1 MKGTR
6 FSIVDTTAL
15 NLHHMVNLWLEHL
28 EARGCSPNTL
38 AVYRFITVNFLR
50 EVGNIPLT
58 DVTTDTIRRYLI
70 ARRRQGLSAQTIAGN
85 YRTLSS
91 FFAWCVRQGLLD
103 TNPCASVEAPKREKV
118 VKKALTPEEVEKLLR
133 ACDGKEFV
141 RVRDRALLLTLL
153 DSGMR
158 IAECQQLRIMDIGQE
173 SIIIRGKGGRWRHVF
188 LHSDTRLALLRYV
201 KMLGNLP
208 ADAPLWWCRGKSKPM
223 ALEGLK
229 RAVEHIGKRAG
240 VRVSAHMLRRSFAV
254 WSLKQGLDMERL
266 RLMMGHAD
274 IQTTQVYLSFVEDDL
289 REAHEEHSPL
299 RLLRKR

>member
-6 FSIVDTTAL
+6 LSIVDTNAL
-15 NLHHMVNLWLEHL
+15 NLHNTVNLWLEHL
-28 EARGCSPNTL
+28 EAQGCSERTINT
-38 AVYRFITVNFLR
+38 YRFIMVTFLR
-50 EVGNIPLT
+50 FAGNIPLT
-58 DVTTDTIRRYLI
+58 EVTPDSIRRYLI
-70 ARRRQGLSAQTIAGN
+70 ARRRQGLSPQTIAGN

-91 FFAWCVRQGLLD
+91 FFAWCVRHGLLD
-103 TNPCASVEAPKREKV
+103 TNPCEAVEAPRREKV
-118 VKKALTPEEVEKLLR
+118 VKKALTPEEVKKLLQACEGRDFVHTR
-133 ACDGKEFV
+133 A
-141 RVRDRALLLTLL
+141 RALLLVLL

-158 IAECQQLRIMDIGQE
+158 IAECHQLRIGDIGQE

-188 LHSDTRLALLRYV
+188 LHSDTRLAVLRYV

-229 RAVEHIGKRAG
+229 RAVEYIGKRAG

-266 RLMMGHAD
+266 RLMMGHSD

-289 REAHEEHSPL
+289 RAAHEEHSPL
-299 RLLRKR
+299 RLLRKT